1 MSNHT
6 EGPWKI
12 ERVPIQSQGGSNTC
26 FKIGPFNACI
36 YDDWRPRHA
45 GISEA
50 SNEAN
55 ARLIAASPELL
66 EAAKALLDVIAEPD
80 QIVQDHM
87 MDNALQAMADAISRA
102 TVGQP

>member
-1 MSNHT
+1 MSKHT

-55 ARLIAASPELL
+55 ARLIASAPCLL
-66 EAAKALLDVIAEPD
+66 EACKAMYSLLY
-80 QIVQDHM
+80 HGS
-87 MDNALQAMADAISRA
+87 DNANPEVGEAIHKAYYAIARA
-102 TVGQP
+102 TGETP